1 MSAKLLN
8 ELGMIEIDSDV
19 IAKIAGYE
27 TTKCYGVVG
36 MAFKNKTDGLVSLL
50 RRESVSKGVGVSVR
64 DEKLVIDLHIIAEYG
79 INIAEISRN
88 IVSNVQYVVEK
99 LTGFLVA
106 EVNLFVDSVR
116 VD

>member
-8 ELGMIEIDSDV
+8 KLGMIEIDSEV

-27 TTKCYGVVG
+27 ATKCYGVVG
-36 MAFKNKTDGLVSLL
+36 MAFKNKADGLVSLL
-50 RRESVSKGVGVSVR
+50 RRDSISKGVRVSVR
-64 DEKLVIDLHIIAEYG
+64 EERLVVDLHIVAEYG
-79 INIAEISRN
+79 INIAEISKN
-88 IVSNVQYVVEK
+88 IVSNVQYVIEK
-99 LTGFLVA
+99 LTGFSVA

>member
-19 IAKIAGYE
+19 IAKIAGFE
-27 TTKCYGVVG
+27 ATKCYGVVG
-36 MAFKNKTDGLVSLL
+36 MAFKNKADGLVSLL
-50 RRESVSKGVGVSVR
+50 RRESISKGVHVSVKE
-64 DEKLVIDLHIIAEYG
+64 EKLVIDLHIVAEFG
-79 INIAEISRN
+79 INIAEISKN
-88 IVSNVQYVVEK
+88 IVANVKYVIEK
-99 LTGFLVA
+99 LTGFAVA